1 MFQWHRI
8 RRCGDV
14 FVHVFVHVFVVQL
27 WRFFLVIVKIVS
39 VKKITKSQ
47 KTGSLIKK
55 K

>member
-8 RRCGDV
+8 LRCGD
-14 FVHVFVHVFVVQL
+14 VFVHVFVVQL
-27 WRFFLVIVKIVS
+27 WRFFLVIVKIAS